1 MTIHSHRE
9 GYLIS
14 GASANGIGS
23 ALDLRAAPPHG
34 YLYYFA
40 SAASAIFGLEASHD
54 KTAWVPIN
62 SITAS
67 GNATGTGQYSAGYY
81 PYLRARMTA
90 YSGSNTTA
98 QLWVYYAAGIAGGG
112 L

>member
-1 MTIHSHRE
+1 MPIYTQRE

-14 GASANGIGS
+14 GRSANTLGS
-23 ALDLRAAPPHG
+23 ALDLRACPPIG
-34 YLYYFA
+34 YLYYFC

-54 KTAWVPIN
+54 RTAWVAIN
-62 SITAS
+62 SITA
-67 GNATGTGQYSAGYY
+67 AADTTGTAQYSAGYY
-81 PYLRARMTA
+81 PYLRAVSTA

-98 QLWVYYAAGIAGGG
+98 QLWVYYAAGIHGGG